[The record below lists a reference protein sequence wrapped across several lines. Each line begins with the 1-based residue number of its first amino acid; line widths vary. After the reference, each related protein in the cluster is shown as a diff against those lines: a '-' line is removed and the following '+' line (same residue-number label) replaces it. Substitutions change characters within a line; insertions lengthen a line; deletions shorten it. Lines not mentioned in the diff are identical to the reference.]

1 MTLIQ
6 EARQALNQG
15 DKTRAQQLALLATSE
30 PAQEEQAWLILASLS
45 EPQQALLYI
54 ENAMKVNPDSQAAR
68 KAIRLVYGQMSANEE
83 TQAQMDD
90 IPPIRPL
97 EDTSPIPVADITL
110 TENAP
115 KAEQKS
121 EAQEPETVDTEA
133 PSPPS
138 ITKSALRDKLRQ
150 RARTQ
155 AIEKPAAPAAPVDE
169 TVFAEPPAK
178 KKIRFIKNKALI
190 ETDPAASAEETEMAP
205 EVETE
210 KELERSTPAPLAEEN
225 RETVPAAPE
234 PKAPPAAAVEIAA
247 PDAPEGE
254 LPQKAVEEVLSGKS
268 NRKVAVNKPAEDSHA
283 ESAVVEK
290 GAPRRNH
297 QDPANVDTI
306 ELILVSIA
314 AILLPLLVFLYFYLT
329 K

>member
-6 EARQALNQG
+6 EARQALDLG
-15 DKTRAQQLALLATSE
+15 DKARAHQLALLATSD

-83 TQAQMDD
+83 DQARLHD
-90 IPPIRPL
+90 IPPIKPL
-97 EDTSPIPVADITL
+97 EDTSPIPVADVSPAEI
-110 TENAP
+110 AP
-115 KAEQKS
+115 KAEEKS
-121 EAQEPETVDTEA
+121 ETQEPETAEA
-133 PSPPS
+133 QVTATAA

-150 RARTQ
+150 RTSVQ
-155 AIEKPAAPAAPVDE
+155 AIEEPASPADE
-169 TVFAEPPAK
+169 TVLSEPSPK
-178 KKIRFIKNKALI
+178 KKIRFIKNKALN
-190 ETDPAASAEETEMAP
+190 EAGPAEIREDTQTEPVVKA
-205 EVETE
+205 E
-210 KELERSTPAPLAEEN
+210 KELERSTPAALAEEN
-225 RETVPAAPE
+225 QETAPAAPE
-234 PKAPPAAAVEIAA
+234 AKDSPAAAVETKA
-247 PDAPEGE
+247 PDALEE
-254 LPQKAVEEVLSGKS
+254 KLPQKAVEEVLSGKT
-268 NRKVAVNKPAEDSHA
+268 NRRVAVNKPAEDTPA
-283 ESAVVEK
+283 ESAIVKKETS
-290 GAPRRNH
+290 RNNH